1 MAPPASSI
9 QRAKAS
15 LLGEPPPSRFF
26 QPTVPVG
33 SSPSAFGGAISP
45 GYAARLNQDVAQY
58 RSQMDD
64 IQTRLAQNELN
75 RAQAGSAGRILPFS
89 EAAAIAQAKLNADQ
103 YAASQGLL
111 PQQTEA
117 ARGQLQLGTE
127 RSRMELE
134 DLPGEFQAKQQQRMN
149 QAQYAESSADAAY
162 LRRLGDD
169 PDAIAVYSA
178 YSEPGVSG
186 FGVLNREGER
196 RRAAGEAIKVIQS
209 RPLIEAID
217 FAAQGKPG
225 FREQFVEPILDPITK
240 LPIGERI
247 KDTADRNLLAQFNN
261 RYKQSRTKLSEE
273 KEKRIAS
280 SQDRAAK
287 ISVASKLFEE
297 AKDRFNLSQDDNQ
310 AKEEMEKYR
319 KILSRYLDEDE
330 MPSADSAGGPLD
342 MFE

>member
-134 DLPGEFQAKQQQRMN
+134 DLPGEFQAKQQQRIN
-149 QAQYAESSADAAY
+149 QAQYAEANADAAY
-162 LRRLGDD
+162 MRRLGED
-169 PDAIAVYSA
+169 PDVMAVYQA
-178 YSEPGVSG
+178 YSEPGIPG
-186 FGVLNREGER
+186 IGPMTREGAR
-196 RRAAGEAIKVIQS
+196 RRAMTEALSVAQS
-209 RPLIEAID
+209 KPFIEAVD
-217 FAAQGKPG
+217 FATQGKPG
-225 FREQFVEPILDPITK
+225 LREKFIIPVLDPSTGIQ
-240 LPIGERI
+240 IGERI
-247 KDTADRNLLAQFNN
+247 NPQADRNALASYMNQN
-261 RYKQSRTKLSEE
+261 RQARVKLSEQ
-273 KEKRIAS
+273 KEQRIAS

-310 AKEEMEKYR
+310 AKADMEKYR